1 MNKTRLWIVLAA
13 LAAAALACNAVMG
26 GAKTSTPSA
35 GDSDVEVTPTGDSSD
50 TQNPDS
56 DYPMPNSVSNFTDLG
71 QGTVTFQT
79 TLSLEEVM
87 DFYRDSLGKEGYTE
101 RELLTVTS
109 DSTFSLVFDGHV
121 SGRSIV
127 VQGVDLGDGSTNVSI
142 RLEAVE

>member
-1 MNKTRLWIVLAA
+1 MNKSRLWIVLTA
-13 LAAAALACNAVMG
+13 LATAALACNAVKG
-26 GAKTSTPSA
+26 GAKTATPA
-35 GDSDVEVTPTGDSSD
+35 VDSDVEVTPTGDSSD

-56 DYPMPNSVSNFTDLG
+56 DYPMPDSVSNLTDLG
-71 QGTVTFQT
+71 QGMVTFQT

-87 DFYRDSLGKEGYTE
+87 DFYRDSFGKEGYTE

-109 DSTFSLVFDGHV
+109 DSTFSLVFDGHA

-142 RLEAVE
+142 RLEAVD

>member
-1 MNKTRLWIVLAA
+1 MNKSRLWIVLAA

-26 GAKTSTPSA
+26 GAKTATPA
-35 GDSDVEVTPTGDSSD
+35 AVDSDVEVTPTGDSSD

-56 DYPMPNSVSNFTDLG
+56 DYPMPDSVSNFTDLG

-87 DFYRDSLGKEGYTE
+87 DFYRDSLGKEGFTE

-109 DSTFSLVFDGHV
+109 DSTFSLVFDGHA
-121 SGRSIV
+121 SGKAIV
-127 VQGVDLGDGSTNVSI
+127 IQGVDLGDGSTNVSI
-142 RLEAVE
+142 RLEAVD